1 LLKLKIEKIMKIFTP
16 IQDID
21 VPRPIKEEV
30 YSQQVLEKKI
40 HFRGLKR
47 LLGAADISK
56 AGDRNTNLAPEN
68 DMVREAARMMLSS
81 LTLQHIYDHPLTDDD
96 GRVDAV
102 MRVGYD
108 IDHTVFNSIAS
119 MTLGDLKNHL
129 LTSDGCEMKR
139 IGRGL
144 TPVMAASLVK
154 LMDAHEL
161 IFIPRK
167 IFTPT
172 RARTLIGLPGTLSFR
187 IQPNHPKDNLDAIS
201 LMVYTDLALGMGDCL
216 IGVNPAEGSIDTVTS
231 LITHLDKLRRET
243 GVPTQICVL
252 GHVKAQLAA
261 LKLGAPVEILFQSFA
276 GTERTLTEE
285 FDVTVPYMDQA
296 YMIMMEKGPLKGVA
310 EQFMYFETG
319 QGSEMTYRKHNG
331 MDMTTCE
338 ALCYGLCRRYDPFMV
353 NSATGFI
360 GPETHLNDFELMV
373 SNLQDNFMGKILG
386 LPMGVS
392 PSYTLHADTHLEGQQ
407 MTTHLATAAGANFFM
422 DIYLGTDRM
431 LAHFVNSGHDDQ
443 TLREVHN
450 RIPAPEFLEWAKER
464 GIFAQSPE
472 THVVRGPQW
481 GNPRLFCPSEAT
493 FQRLR
498 ESLPSAPGFENA
510 GPRPVNEVQ
519 RILLLNQSV
528 GREAVHSR
536 LEEKRLKGID
546 YRVLSTMAKN
556 RLDHLKSPQL
566 GAQLSTESLESLTP
580 ENNDIQIVIT
590 DGLSAEAIHYNIH
603 EMMTV
608 LEDGL
613 RSRNY
618 SMGWPV
624 LANYG
629 RVKLAECIA
638 DAVRCRL
645 VIMLIGERPG
655 GNALASRSMSAYMVY
670 RLEDAETCG
679 QAVTYSESKEIQY
692 EYTLISNIYSGG
704 LPAIEAGSVVVE
716 KSIQILTHKAAGN
729 RLEEKLKR

>member
-1 LLKLKIEKIMKIFTP
+1 MPREKDRIMMTFPP
-16 IQDID
+16 IHEID
-21 VPRPIKEEV
+21 VPRPKTEEV
-30 YSQQVLEKKI
+30 YSQRVLEKKI
-40 HFRGLKR
+40 RFKGLKK

-56 AGDRNTNLAPEN
+56 AGDRNANLAPEN
-68 DMVREAARMMLSS
+68 DMVREAARMILSS

-96 GRVDAV
+96 GCVDAV

-108 IDHTVFNSIAS
+108 IDHTVFNSISS

-129 LTSDGCEMKR
+129 LRSDGCEIKR

-144 TPVMAASLVK
+144 TPVMAAALVK
-154 LMDAHEL
+154 LMDVHEL

-167 IFTPT
+167 ISTPT
-172 RARTLIGLPGTLSFR
+172 KARTLIGLPGTLSFR

-201 LMVYTDLALGMGDCL
+201 LMVYIDLALGMGDCL
-216 IGVNPAEGSIDTVTS
+216 IGVNPAEGSIDTITS
-231 LITHLDKLRRET
+231 VITHLDKLRRET
-243 GVPTQICVL
+243 GAPTQICVL
-252 GHVKAQLAA
+252 GHVKVQLAA
-261 LKLGAPVEILFQSFA
+261 LNLGAPVEILFQSFA

-296 YMIMMEKGPLKGVA
+296 YITMMEKGPLKDVA
-310 EQFMYFETG
+310 RQFMYFETG

-338 ALCYGLCRRYDPFMV
+338 ALSYGLCRRYDPFMV

-392 PSYTLHADTHLEGQQ
+392 PSYTLHSETHIEGQQ

-450 RIPAPEFLEWAKER
+450 RIPAPEFLEWAKEK
-464 GIFAQSPE
+464 GIFEQSPDG
-472 THVVRGPQW
+472 HVMRGPQW
-481 GNPRLFCPSEAT
+481 GNPRLFCPSETT

-498 ESLPSAPGFENA
+498 ESLPSAPGFDNA
-510 GPRPVNEVQ
+510 GTRPVNEVQ
-519 RILLLNQSV
+519 RTLLLDQSV
-528 GREAVHSR
+528 GKEAVHSR
-536 LEEKRLKGID
+536 LQENALKGIE
-546 YRVLSTMAKN
+546 YRVLATMAQT
-556 RLDHLKSPQL
+556 RLEHLREPQL
-566 GAQLSTESLESLTP
+566 GAQLSTENLESLSP
-580 ENNDIQIVIT
+580 ENKDIQIVIT
-590 DGLSAEAIHYNIH
+590 DGLSAEAIHHNIH
-603 EMMTV
+603 DILTV

-618 SMGWPV
+618 SMGRHV
-624 LANYG
+624 LVHYG
-629 RVKLAECIA
+629 RVKLVECIG
-638 DAVRCRL
+638 DALCCQL

-655 GNALASRSMSAYMVY
+655 GNALASRSMSAYVAY
-670 RLEDAETCG
+670 RLNDAEVRKR
-679 QAVTYSESKEIQY
+679 AVEYSRNQGIRY
-692 EYTLISNIYSGG
+692 EYTLISNIYTGG
-704 LPAIEAGSVVVE
+704 LPALEAGSVVAE
-716 KSIQILTHKAAGN
+716 KAIQILTYKAAGN
-729 RLEEKLKR
+729 RLEEILKR

>member
-1 LLKLKIEKIMKIFTP
+1 MKTITP
-16 IQDID
+16 IHEID
-21 VPRPIKEEV
+21 VPEPQAEET
-30 YSQQVLEKKI
+30 YSKRVLGKQISFK
-40 HFRGLKR
+40 GLKK

-56 AGDRNTNLAPEN
+56 AGDRNTDLAPES
-68 DMVREAARMMLSS
+68 DLVRETARMILSS
-81 LTLQHIYDHPLTDDD
+81 LTLQYIYDNPLVDDNS
-96 GRVDAV
+96 RVDAV

-108 IDHTVFNSIAS
+108 IDHTVFKSVSS

-129 LTSDGCEMKR
+129 LRSDGQEIKR

-144 TPVMAASLVK
+144 IPVMAAALAK

-172 RARTLIGLPGTLSFR
+172 KARTLIGVPGSLSFR

-231 LITHLDKLRRET
+231 LLTHIDKLRRET

-252 GHVKAQLAA
+252 GHVKVQLAA

-276 GTERTLTEE
+276 GTEWTLTEE

-296 YMIMMEKGPLKGVA
+296 YATMIEKGPLRDVA
-310 EQFMYFETG
+310 RQFMYFETG

-331 MDMTTCE
+331 IDMTTCE

-373 SNLQDNFMGKILG
+373 SNLQDNFMGKLLG

-392 PSYTLHADTHLEGQQ
+392 PSYTLHADTHMEGQQ
-407 MTTHLATAAGANFFM
+407 MTTHMAAAAGANFFM

-450 RIPAPEFLEWAKER
+450 RIPAPEFLEWAKEK
-464 GIFAQSPE
+464 GFFDQSPDGR
-472 THVVRGPQW
+472 VMRGPQW
-481 GNPRLFCPSEAT
+481 GNPRLFCESDVE

-498 ESLPSAPGFENA
+498 ESLPSAPGFNNA

-519 RILLLNQSV
+519 RTLLLNQSV
-528 GREAVHSR
+528 GREAVYSR
-536 LEEKRLKGID
+536 LREDAIEGID
-546 YRVLSTMAKN
+546 FRVLTTTAQC
-556 RLDHLKSPQL
+556 RLDHLKRPEL
-566 GAQLSTESLESLTP
+566 GTMLSTESLESLGP
-580 ENNDIQIVIT
+580 ENKDIQIIIA
-590 DGLSAEAIHYNIH
+590 DGLSAEAIHHNIH
-603 EMMTV
+603 DMLTV

-618 SMGWPV
+618 SMGRHV
-624 LANYG
+624 LVHYG
-629 RVKLAECIA
+629 RVKLVECIG
-638 DAVRCRL
+638 DALCCQL

-655 GNALASRSMSAYMVY
+655 GNALASRSMSAYVAY
-670 RLEDAETCG
+670 RLNDAEVRKR
-679 QAVTYSESKEIQY
+679 AVEYSKNQRIRY
-692 EYTLISNIYSGG
+692 EYTLISNIYKGG
-704 LPAIEAGSVVVE
+704 LPALEAGSVVAE
-716 KSIQILTHKAAGN
+716 KAIQILTYKAAGN
-729 RLEEKLKR
+729 RLEEILKR

>member
-1 LLKLKIEKIMKIFTP
+1 MSLTP
-16 IQDID
+16 LEEID
-21 VPRPIKEEV
+21 VPQQPAEEA
-30 YSQQVLEKKI
+30 YSYKVLEKEI
-40 HFRGLKR
+40 RFEGLKK

-56 AGDRNTNLAPEN
+56 AGDRSTHLAPEN
-68 DMVREAARMMLSS
+68 EMAREAARTILSS
-81 LTLQHIYDHPLTDDD
+81 LTLQHIYDRPLTDDK
-96 GRVDAV
+96 GYVDAV

-108 IDHTVFNSIAS
+108 IDQAVFRSIAS
-119 MTLGDLKNHL
+119 MSLGDVKNHL
-129 LTSDGCEMKR
+129 LRSDGCEIKR

-144 TPVMAASLVK
+144 TPVMVAALVK

-167 IFTPT
+167 VSSPT
-172 RARTLIGLPGTLSFR
+172 KARTLIGLPGTLSFR

-216 IGVNPAEGSIDTVTS
+216 IGVNPAEGSIDTVTA
-231 LITHLDKLRRET
+231 LLNHLDKLRRET
-243 GVPTQICVL
+243 GAPTQICVL
-252 GHVKAQLAA
+252 GHVKVQLAA

-285 FDVTVPYMDQA
+285 FDVTVPFMDEA
-296 YMIMMEKGPLKGVA
+296 YLTMKTKGPLKDA
-310 EQFMYFETG
+310 ASQFMYFETG

-392 PSYTLHADTHLEGQQ
+392 PSYTLHAETHMEGQQ
-407 MTTHLATAAGANFFM
+407 ITTHLAAAAGANFFM

-443 TLREVHN
+443 TLREVHGRN
-450 RIPAPEFLEWAKER
+450 PAPEFLEWAKEK
-464 GIFAQSPE
+464 GIFEQAPGG
-472 THVVRGPQW
+472 HVTRGPQW
-481 GNPRLFCPSEAT
+481 GNPRLFCPSETT

-510 GPRPVNEVQ
+510 GPRPVNQVQ
-519 RILLLNQSV
+519 RELMLNQSV

-536 LEEKRLKGID
+536 LMEDALEGID
-546 YRVLSTMAKN
+546 YRVFSTAAGT
-556 RLDHLKSPQL
+556 RLDHLKSPEL
-566 GAQLSTESLESLTP
+566 GARLSAESLAGLKA
-580 ENNDIQIVIT
+580 ENNDVQIVIT
-590 DGLSAEAIHYNIH
+590 DGLSAEAIHHNIH
-603 EMMTV
+603 DMLAV
-608 LEDGL
+608 LTDGL
-613 RSRNY
+613 QACNY
-618 SMGWPV
+618 TLGRHMLV
-624 LANYG
+624 HYG

-638 DAVRCRL
+638 EAVRCRL
-645 VIMLIGERPG
+645 VIGERPG
-655 GNALASRSMSAYMVY
+655 GNSLASRSMSAYMVY
-670 RLEDAETCG
+670 RLEDPG
-679 QAVTYSESKEIQY
+679 VRKQAVEYSMSKDIRF
-692 EYTLISNIYSGG
+692 EYALISNIYAGG
-704 LPAIEAGSVVVE
+704 LPPIEAGSVVAE
-716 KSIQILTHKAAGN
+716 KSIQILTRKAAGN
-729 RLEEKLKR
+729 RLEEILKR

>member
-1 LLKLKIEKIMKIFTP
+1 MIFTP
-16 IQDID
+16 IDKIT
-21 VPRPIKEEV
+21 VPRPKEDEV
-30 YSQQVLEKKI
+30 YSLQVLDKEISFK
-40 HFRGLKR
+40 GLKK

-56 AGDRNTNLAPEN
+56 AGDRNTRLAPEN
-68 DMVREAARMMLSS
+68 DMAREAARMILSS

-96 GRVDAV
+96 GRVDTV

-108 IDHTVFNSIAS
+108 VDDKVFNTISSI
-119 MTLGDLKNHL
+119 TLGDLKNHL
-129 LTSDGCEMKR
+129 LRSNGCEIKR

-144 TPVMAASLVK
+144 TPVMAAALVK
-154 LMDAHEL
+154 LMDIHEL
-161 IFIPRK
+161 ILIPRK

-172 RARTLIGLPGTLSFR
+172 KARTLIGVPGSLSFR
-187 IQPNHPKDNLDAIS
+187 LQPNHPKDNLDAIS
-201 LMVYTDLALGMGDCL
+201 LMVYTDLAMGMGDCL

-231 LITHLDKLRRET
+231 VITHLDKLRRET
-243 GVPTQICVL
+243 GAPTQICVL
-252 GHVKAQLAA
+252 GHVKVQLAA

-276 GTERTLTEE
+276 GTEQTLTEE

-296 YMIMMEKGPLKGVA
+296 YMTMLEKGALKDVA
-310 EQFMYFETG
+310 RQFMYFETG

-392 PSYTLHADTHLEGQQ
+392 PSYTLHAETHIEGQQ

-450 RIPAPEFLEWAKER
+450 RIPAPEFLEWAKEK
-464 GIFAQSPE
+464 GIFEQSPNGQV
-472 THVVRGPQW
+472 TRGSQW
-481 GNPRLFCPSEAT
+481 GNPQLFCESNVE
-493 FQRLR
+493 FQQLR
-498 ESLPSAPGFENA
+498 ESLPSAPGFDNA

-519 RILLLNQSV
+519 RTLMLNQSV

-536 LEEKRLKGID
+536 LRENELEDID
-546 YRVLSTMAKN
+546 FRVMTTMAQS
-556 RLDHLKSPQL
+556 RLDHLKRPEL
-566 GAQLSTESLESLTP
+566 GTMLSTESLEILGP
-580 ENNDIQIVIT
+580 ENKDIQIVVT
-590 DGLSAEAIHYNIH
+590 DGLSAEAIHHNIH
-603 EMMTV
+603 DMLTV

-618 SMGWPV
+618 SIGRHILV
-624 LANYG
+624 HFG
-629 RVKLAECIA
+629 RVKLAECIG
-638 DAVRCRL
+638 DTVCCQL
-645 VIMLIGERPG
+645 VIVLIGERPG
-655 GNALASRSMSAYMVY
+655 GNAFASRSMSAYLAY
-670 RLEDAETCG
+670 RLNDTEVRK
-679 QAVTYSESKEIQY
+679 QAVKYSGSTGIQY
-692 EYTLISNIYSGG
+692 EYTLISNIYTGG
-704 LPAIEAGSVVVE
+704 LPALEAGSVVAE
-716 KSIQILTHKAAGN
+716 KAIQVLTHKAAGN
-729 RLEEKLKR
+729 RLEEIHKESLNRIT

>member
-1 LLKLKIEKIMKIFTP
+1 MIFTP
-16 IQDID
+16 IDEIN
-21 VPRPIKEEV
+21 VPSPKEEKI
-30 YSQQVLEKKI
+30 YSQQVLDKEIRFK
-40 HFRGLKR
+40 GLKK

-56 AGDRNTNLAPEN
+56 AGDRNTGLAPAN
-68 DMVREAARMMLSS
+68 DMVREAARMILSS
-81 LTLQHIYDHPLTDDD
+81 LTLQHIYDHPLTDDN

-102 MRVGYD
+102 MRVGYE
-108 IDHTVFNSIAS
+108 IDDAVFETISS

-129 LTSDGCEMKR
+129 LRSDGNEIKR

-144 TPVMAASLVK
+144 TPVMAAALVK

-167 IFTPT
+167 ISTPT
-172 RARTLIGLPGTLSFR
+172 RARTLIGVPGSLSFR
-187 IQPNHPKDNLDAIS
+187 LQPNHPKDNLDAIS
-201 LMVYTDLALGMGDCL
+201 LMVYTDLAMGMGDCL

-231 LITHLDKLRRET
+231 VITHLDKLRRET
-243 GVPTQICVL
+243 GAPTQICVL
-252 GHVKAQLAA
+252 GHVKVQLAA

-296 YMIMMEKGPLKGVA
+296 YMTMLERGPLKDIA
-310 EQFMYFETG
+310 RQFMYFETG

-331 MDMTTCE
+331 IDMTTCE

-392 PSYTLHADTHLEGQQ
+392 PSYTLHAETHMEGQQ

-450 RIPAPEFLEWAKER
+450 RIPAPEFLEWAKEK
-464 GIFAQSPE
+464 GIFEQLSDGR
-472 THVVRGPQW
+472 VVRGPQW
-481 GNPRLFCPSEAT
+481 GNPRLFCPSETT

-510 GPRPVNEVQ
+510 GPRPANQVQ
-519 RILLLNQSV
+519 RQLLINQAV
-528 GREAVHSR
+528 GREAVHSH
-536 LEEKRLKGID
+536 LKETSLKNID
-546 YRVLSTMAKN
+546 YRVLSTMAQS
-556 RLDHLKSPQL
+556 RLDHLGSPHL
-566 GAQLSTESLESLTP
+566 GAQLSSESLAFLSP
-580 ENNDIQIVIT
+580 ENKDIQIVIT
-590 DGLSAEAIHYNIH
+590 DGLSAEAIHHNIH
-603 EMMTV
+603 DMLAV
-608 LEDGL
+608 LEDGFL
-613 RSRNY
+613 SRNY
-618 SMGWPV
+618 SMGRHILV
-624 LANYG
+624 SYG
-629 RVKLAECIA
+629 RVKLAECIG
-638 DAVRCRL
+638 DAVQCRL

-670 RLEDAETCG
+670 RLDDVEGCEETDTSG
-679 QAVTYSESKEIQY
+679 RNPAIRY
-692 EYTLISNIYSGG
+692 EYTLISNIYKGG
-704 LPAIEAGSVVVE
+704 LPPIEAGSVVVE
-716 KSIQILTHKAAGN
+716 KSIQILKHRAAGN
-729 RLEEKLKR
+729 RLEEILKE